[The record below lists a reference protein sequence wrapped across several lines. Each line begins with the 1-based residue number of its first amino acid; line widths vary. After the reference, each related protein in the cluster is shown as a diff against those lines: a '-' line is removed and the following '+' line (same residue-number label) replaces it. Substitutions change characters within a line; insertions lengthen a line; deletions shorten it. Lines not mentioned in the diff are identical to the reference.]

1 MRTVHCS
8 GRRGEGVGCLPRGC
22 LPTGGME
29 VRGVSTPGP
38 KCRTLPPWT
47 GWQTGKNITF
57 PQLRLRTVIK
67 CLLIDLDEMP
77 KLRSLLS
84 SVPFENNVLTNCIV
98 KVHLQLNIDLYSR
111 LFETRPDAKEL
122 FVPFKHLSSEDMKHS
137 THLRAHALRVMG
149 TVEKCLA
156 RIEEPEKLDELTSYA
171 RKETLRLQCEVWI
184 RWCK

>member
-1 MRTVHCS
+1 MRTAHCS
-8 GRRGEGVGCLPRGC
+8 GRRGGGQGGSRGC
-22 LPTGGME
+22 P
-29 VRGVSTPGP
+29 P
-38 KCRTLPPWT
+38 RTQRQNPPPVNRMT
-47 GWQTGKNITF
+47 DRGKNITF

-67 CLLIDLDEMP
+67 CPLIDLDEMP
-77 KLRSLLS
+77 KLRSLPA
-84 SVPFENNVLTNCIV
+84 SVPFENNVFTNCIV

-156 RIEEPEKLDELTSYA
+156 RIEEPEKLDELLH
-171 RKETLRLQCEVWI
+171 TLGRRHSVYNVKSEFVDVS
-184 RWCK
+184 RHVSSNY